1 MSETEEWPKSSSVS
15 RVLRLLVTT
24 AICSDVILVV
34 GHPQCLDFR
43 PPFDITE
50 PPLSFCSNYS
60 RFGCCDRKRDL
71 AIKEWYAFILDQME
85 LDQGSDS
92 GEALRTTCGPL
103 LKDVLCLECSPYAA
117 HVFDAESTGSRR
129 PFPGLCRNYSLR
141 FFRLCRMLIPHLTD
155 DHRIL
160 ETQENSLSKN
170 ETKLKSS
177 GRNDRKPEMTS
188 QSPEMGVR
196 AGERFYE
203 EIRLRDETYCF
214 PDLLT
219 NRTLTMGIDNAVEGR
234 TMDGCLCLEEIAA
247 GLRNPVLLRS
257 PPDSTRRLF
266 VVEQLGQVLVFL
278 PNRTRLS
285 DPFLDLRH
293 LVASTS
299 RFLEERGL
307 LGFTFHPEF
316 WMNGRMY
323 VYYSLKGH
331 EAQELIRISELMVSE
346 SDPNR
351 ANETFERVIIELV
364 QPYPNQNGGE
374 VAGYYRHLCSAFKRK
389 MLDL

>member
-1 MSETEEWPKSSSVS
+1 MNKIEEWPKFLSVWS
-15 RVLRLLVTT
+15 VLRLLVTT
-24 AICSDVILVV
+24 AICSDIFLAL

-43 PPFDITE
+43 PPFDVTD
-50 PPLSFCSNYS
+50 PPLSFCSDYS

-71 AIKEWYAFILDQME
+71 AIKERHASILDQMN
-85 LDQGSDS
+85 LHQGSNVS
-92 GEALRTTCGPL
+92 GSGKTLRGICGHL
-103 LKDVLCLECSPYAA
+103 LKDILCLECSPYAA
-117 HVFDAESTGSRR
+117 HVFDAETTGIRR
-129 PFPGLCRNYSLR
+129 PFPGLCRHYSLR
-141 FFRLCRMLIPHLTD
+141 FFRLCRMSIPHLTD
-155 DHRIL
+155 DHGIL
-160 ETQENSLSKN
+160 RTQENSFSKN

-177 GRNDRKPEMTS
+177 RRKIRKPEMIS
-188 QSPEMGVR
+188 QSSDIDVR

-219 NRTLTMGIDNAVEGR
+219 NRTLTMGIDNAVEGH
-234 TMDGCLCLEEIAA
+234 TTDGCLCLEEIAA

-278 PNRTRLS
+278 PNKTRLAN
-285 DPFLDLRH
+285 PFLDLRH

-299 RFLEERGL
+299 RFSEERGL

-316 WMNGRMY
+316 RMNGRFY
-323 VYYSLKGH
+323 VYYSLKGPGT
-331 EAQELIRISELMVSE
+331 QDLIRISELMVSA

-364 QPYPNQNGGE
+364 QPYPNHNGGE
-374 VAGYYRHLCSAFKRK
+374 VSGHSRFLYSAF
-389 MLDL
+389 